1 MDAGRRKPGWIV
13 KSRGLDNEYGWS
25 VAFVGIDCEERANPL
40 NAIFSGGE
48 RSGVDPAG
56 DRAGRSRVG
65 SALLAAALLAVVAPG
80 VGTAQDAPADAP
92 APARRIPEALRFAH
106 GLFSQRK
113 FDLAAEEYQR
123 FLDTKP
129 EPADEDD
136 ALFGLACA
144 RLFQGRYKESR
155 NAFQEFLRL
164 APNHARARTAWYRL
178 GELSYMLGDL
188 PAAREALE
196 RVTAD
201 PAPHANLE
209 TAWTYLGDVRLGLDD
224 PGAARTAYETS
235 LKLFPKGRLADR
247 ARYGLGRSLAALGET
262 DAAISVL
269 EELVDGGAADWLDK
283 GLLQIG
289 KIEMGAGRFEEA
301 EEAFARLAKAAPQS
315 ALAAEA
321 RLRRGEAL
329 ARLNRP
335 DDAADLLR
343 PLASDPSQ
351 PLATEAALGLAG
363 VDLRRERYEE
373 ALKILDAALERG
385 GDSPLTPAL
394 LYRSGE
400 ALRALKRDAEARA
413 RFLKV
418 AQVDPADPWADD
430 AWREAARLALEAGDH
445 AEAARLAADF
455 SEKFPGSAL
464 GPDVRLIQA
473 RAAMAQGE
481 FKAAIEALESLV
493 GTGAEEGGVA
503 KSTAPPELLNR
514 ARYEL
519 ALAYRADGRAD
530 RADALLAD
538 LAKDSGDETAAAAA
552 FLLGQDHLEAG
563 RFAEALAS
571 LKRYLEA
578 DPDGRVADHALAH
591 ESAAYLGLG
600 QRDEAAGALGQLA
613 ERFPQSSALPPARL
627 RLAEADA
634 EAGEL
639 TRAITQFRL
648 LIDAT
653 EPAAPEPLR
662 ERAELGL
669 ARALARSG
677 DPVAAEPVFDAVIAR
692 AKNDAEAS
700 SLALEL
706 ARAFEAAGKAGEA
719 EALYEKVASRHP
731 GEDAALFAN
740 LARARLLADA
750 DPPNPAAAAEVLGR
764 LLSDQE
770 TRKRL
775 EAIGQPVDALLAEW
789 GWALAD
795 AGKPAEADA
804 AFRDLLEAFPN
815 GQYAADARFNLAE
828 SANQRRDF
836 GEVVK
841 LLAPLAAANDADAP
855 PVPERLLPA
864 ILYRLGRTQ
873 IELADWPAATATL
886 DRLIAEFPEGGH
898 TREARFLRAEA
909 ALRLN
914 QFAAAEADLGAL
926 IAGAPSPSD
935 PPNFVQFARER
946 RLQALIGLS
955 RWEDAIQEA
964 DRLKADIADPA
975 ARDPVEFSRGRALL
989 GLGRVEEARAAFQS
1003 VIDSRKSG
1011 DLAAQAQ
1018 LMRGETYF
1026 HEDRLREALKEFLRV
1041 DILYDA
1047 PRRQAA
1053 ALLEAGKVYER
1064 LNQWA
1069 EAAETYD
1076 RLTTRFPDDPLAA
1089 EAKDRRAAAVAK
1101 SGGDNGPKEQAP

>member
-1 MDAGRRKPGWIV
+1 M
-13 KSRGLDNEYGWS
+13 
-25 VAFVGIDCEERANPL
+25 DCEERADRL
-40 NAIFSGGE
+40 NAIFSAA
-48 RSGVDPAG
+48 R
-56 DRAGRSRVG
+56 RSRVVRAG
-65 SALLAAALLAVVAPG
+65 AGSGRPRVWSALVAAALLVVAACG
-80 VGTAQDAPADAP
+80 SAAGQDAPADAP
-92 APARRIPEALRFAH
+92 APARRVPEALRFAH

-129 EPADEDD
+129 DPADEDD

-155 NAFQEFLRL
+155 AAFQEFLRL

-224 PGAARTAYETS
+224 PGAARTAYEAS

-262 DAAISVL
+262 DAAIEVL
-269 EELVDGGAADWLDK
+269 EALVEGGAADWLDK

-301 EEAFARLAKAAPQS
+301 EGAFARLAKAAPQS

-321 RLRRGEAL
+321 QLRRGEAL
-329 ARLNRP
+329 ARLDRP
-335 DDAADLLR
+335 DEAAELLR
-343 PLASDPSQ
+343 PLATDPSQ
-351 PLATEAALGLAG
+351 PLAAEAALSLAG
-363 VDLRRERYEE
+363 VDLRRDRPEE
-373 ALKILDAALERG
+373 ALKTLDAGLERSEG
-385 GDSPLTPAL
+385 SPLTPAL

-400 ALRALKRDAEARA
+400 ALRALGRGAEARA
-413 RFLKV
+413 RFLEV
-418 AQVDPADPWADD
+418 AEVDPTDPWADD

-445 AEAARLAADF
+445 AEAVKLAAAFPD
-455 SEKFPGSAL
+455 KFPGSPI
-464 GPDVRLIQA
+464 GPEVRLIQA

-481 FKAAIEALESLV
+481 PKPAIKALEPLV
-493 GTGAEEGGVA
+493 GSAAENGENA
-503 KSTAPPELLNR
+503 QPSAPPDLLNK

-530 RADALLAD
+530 RADALLAE
-538 LAKDSGDETAAAAA
+538 LAKGPGDETAADAA

-563 RFAEALAS
+563 RFAEALDG
-571 LKRYLEA
+571 LNRYLAA

-591 ESAAYLGLG
+591 ASAAYLGLG
-600 QRDEAAGALGQLA
+600 QRDEAARAVDQLA
-613 ERFPQSSALPPARL
+613 ERFPQSSALLPARL

-639 TRAITQFRL
+639 PRAITQFRL
-648 LIDAT
+648 VTNAT
-653 EPAAPEPLR
+653 EPTAPAELK

-677 DPVAAEPVFDAVIAR
+677 DPAAAEPVFDAIIAR

-700 SLALEL
+700 SLALER
-706 ARAFEAAGKAGEA
+706 ARAFEAVGKAGEA
-719 EALYEKVASRHP
+719 EALYEKVAIQYP
-731 GEDAALFAN
+731 GEAAAVFAN
-740 LARARLLADA
+740 VARARLLAA
-750 DPPNPAAAAEVLGR
+750 AEPPNPAAAAEVLGE
-764 LLSDQE
+764 LLADQE
-770 TRKRL
+770 TRARL

-795 AGKPAEADA
+795 SGKPAEADA
-804 AFRDLLEAFPN
+804 AFQDLLAAFPN
-815 GQYAADARFNLAE
+815 GPYAADARFNLAE
-828 SANQRRDF
+828 SANQRREF
-836 GEVVK
+836 GEVAK
-841 LLAPLAAANDADAP
+841 LLAPLVASNDADAP

-873 IELADWPAATATL
+873 IELAEWPAATATL
-886 DRLIAEFPEGGH
+886 DRLIAEFPEGDH
-898 TREARFLRAEA
+898 VREARFLRAEA
-909 ALRLN
+909 ALRLG
-914 QFAAAEADLGAL
+914 QFAEAESDLSDL
-926 IAGAPSPSD
+926 IAGEPSPSD
-935 PPNFVQFARER
+935 PPNFLAIVRER
-946 RLQALIGLS
+946 RLQTLIGLN
-955 RWEDAIQEA
+955 RWEDAVKEA
-964 DRLKADIADPA
+964 DQLKADIADPA

-989 GLGRVEEARAAFQS
+989 GLGRVDEAREAFQA
-1003 VIDSRKSG
+1003 VIDSRKAG

-1026 HEDRLREALKEFLRV
+1026 HEDRLREALKEFLKV

-1064 LNQWA
+1064 LGQWP
-1069 EAAETYD
+1069 EAVETYD

-1101 SGGDNGPKEQAP
+1101 SGGDKKPEAPTP